1 MQNSPPCSFSLYPQ
15 GGGWVGS
22 IKVIIYLLLSSVGNL
37 CKQSEPYQNRQ
48 NVRPDLDTGEK
59 QISNRADF
67 WKLNCMN
74 WEDREAGYGD
84 RGGGGGGEHG

>member
-1 MQNSPPCSFSLYPQ
+1 M
-15 GGGWVGS
+15 
-22 IKVIIYLLLSSVGNL
+22 GNL
-37 CKQSEPYQNRQ
+37 CQQSEPDQNRQ

-84 RGGGGGGEHG
+84 RGGGRRAWVEGVRRGDGEWG